1 MVASLAVRKKLVKE
15 EVVVAQPRPYFNHE
29 SSPTPSTSSQTSS
42 SSAGRGKRKSPEEET
57 GSDRE
62 KKRKLMNRVAAQQS
76 RDRKRLYMDNLEK
89 EIKKLKTENATLKS
103 TNLTIQEEKERLA
116 TENAILKNQ
125 TMAVKVEDSQSVNEI
140 SSSVTIEPAEFINE
154 FPLQKGQVTLGLV
167 LWLMHFL
174 NILSP
179 TNSQMSSL
187 VSSKK
192 FGRISVENLI
202 QRHLQTSQRAATKKL
217 LGKWWGPH
225 QQSWSPSK
233 NSFNLSQNLPPL
245 PSPS

>member
-1 MVASLAVRKKLVKE
+1 MVASLAVRRKVKE
-15 EVVVAQPRPYFNHE
+15 EHFIHE
-29 SSPTPSTSSQTSS
+29 ASPTPSSSSHMSS
-42 SSAGRGKRKSPEEET
+42 SSSMGGRGKRKTTEEET

-76 RDRKRLYMDNLEK
+76 RDRKRMYMDNLEK
-89 EIKKLKTENATLKS
+89 EIKKLKTENAVLKS

-116 TENAILKNQ
+116 SENAALKSM
-125 TMAVKVEDSQSVNEI
+125 TVPVKLEEAQSVNEI

-167 LWLMHFL
+167 FWLMHFL
-174 NILSP
+174 SILSP
-179 TNSQMSSL
+179 TTSQMSSL
-187 VSSKK
+187 VCSKK
-192 FGRISVENLI
+192 FGRISVEDLI
-202 QRHLQTSQRAATKKL
+202 QRHLHTSQRAETRKL

-233 NSFNLSQNLPPL
+233 NSFSLNAGLVL